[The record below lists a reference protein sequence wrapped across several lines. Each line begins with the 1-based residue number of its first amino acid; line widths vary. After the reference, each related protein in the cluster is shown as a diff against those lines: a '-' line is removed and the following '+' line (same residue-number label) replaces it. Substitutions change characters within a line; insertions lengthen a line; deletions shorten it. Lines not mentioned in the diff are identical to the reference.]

1 MAHQPRLPALIGAVL
16 LLLLG
21 AGAVAGASGVAGAAL
36 GIVLAAA
43 SLTALWLIAE
53 SLVPTG
59 RPLPIVQNRAAL
71 VLLIKFPI
79 MLALIFLATRLSM
92 GGICCFLVALG
103 LVYFAFVWRL
113 VKSAH

>member
-1 MAHQPRLPALIGAVL
+1 MAHQPRLVASIGAL
-16 LLLLG
+16 LFLVV
-21 AGAVAGASGVAGAAL
+21 AGVIAGASGVVGALL

-59 RPLPIVQNRAAL
+59 RRLPLVQNRAAL

-79 MLALIFLATRLSM
+79 MLALIFLATRLPTA
-92 GGICCFLVALG
+92 GVCCFLIALG

-113 VKSAH
+113 VKSTH